1 MPTIKGVLGLISVCL
16 LAFTITSR
24 PVTSRPV
31 DASQLSVAGAEG
43 KVDLSYSFSLSNPSS
58 YGGANCRILSVPRTI
73 TPFTSWQDSSWQVL
87 LCSQNSDV
95 DGSGNAV
102 ELMEGYFP
110 QLRMKGNV
118 QYNWGTGL
126 MTIAYDDGRSGI
138 LHFTPGYAVY
148 NPYTER

>member
-1 MPTIKGVLGLISVCL
+1 MPTLKGVLGLISVCL

-31 DASQLSVAGAEG
+31 DASQLSVAGTEG

-58 YGGANCRILSVPRTI
+58 YGGANCRILSVPRN
-73 TPFTSWQDSSWQVL
+73 TPPLAPRQDSSWQVL

-95 DGSGNAV
+95 DASGNPV

-110 QLRMKGNV
+110 QLQMKGNV
-118 QYNWGTGL
+118 KYNWGTGL

-138 LHFTPGYAVY
+138 LYFTPGYTVH
-148 NPYTER
+148 NPYAER

>member
-1 MPTIKGVLGLISVCL
+1 MPTLKGVLGLISVCL

-24 PVTSRPV
+24 PV

-43 KVDLSYSFSLSNPSS
+43 RVDLSYSFSLSNPSS

-95 DGSGNAV
+95 DASGNVV

-110 QLRMKGNV
+110 QLRMNGNV
-118 QYNWGTGL
+118 QYNRGTGL

-138 LHFTPGYAVY
+138 LHFTPGYAVH
-148 NPYTER
+148 NPYTGQ